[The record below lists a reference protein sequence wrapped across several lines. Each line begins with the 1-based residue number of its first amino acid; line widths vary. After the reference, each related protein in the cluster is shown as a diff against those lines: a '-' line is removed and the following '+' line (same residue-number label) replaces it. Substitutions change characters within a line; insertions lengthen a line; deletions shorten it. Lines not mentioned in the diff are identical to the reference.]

1 MSRIKVLMVYLGVI
15 VAMICWSLSFIWYK
29 DAYHFLSPFVTILF
43 RLVISGAILFLVS
56 FLTGQ
61 LQSVKVKD
69 LKLFFLLALSEPF
82 LYFIGESLGMQYV
95 TPTVAA
101 VMVSL
106 IPLFVPIFAYF
117 VLREQIIKK
126 NIVGIFIS
134 FIGVLLVI
142 LNNELKISASPKGI
156 ALMSLAV
163 VGAVMYSI
171 ILRKLAKDYN
181 PLTLIAWQNTIG
193 AILFLPLT
201 LIFEYKELVSV
212 DFTGG
217 MWTPILNLSVFASS
231 VAFLLY
237 TLGVQNLGAFKAN
250 IFTNTIP
257 VFTAIFSYYFI
268 GEKLESRNVLGIL
281 LVVGGLV
288 LSQMRPIAALRS
300 STRKRK
306 E

>member
-1 MSRIKVLMVYLGVI
+1 MSKPKNFLVYLGLV
-15 VAMICWSLSFIWYK
+15 VAMVCWSFSFLWYK
-29 DAYHFLSPFVTILF
+29 DVYHFLSPFVTVLF
-43 RLVISGAILFLVS
+43 RLTISSVILFLVS

-61 LQSVKVKD
+61 LQKVKFND

-117 VLREQIIKK
+117 ILKEQITAK
-126 NIVGIFIS
+126 NIVGIFVS
-134 FIGVLLVI
+134 FAGVLLVI
-142 LNNELKISASPKGI
+142 LNKEMKLTASPKGI

-163 VGAVMYSI
+163 VGAVAYSI
-171 ILRKLAKDYN
+171 VLRKLAQNYN
-181 PLTLIAWQNTIG
+181 SLTLISWQNTIG
-193 AILFLPLT
+193 AVLFLPLT
-201 LIFEYKELVSV
+201 LIFEHKELASV
-212 DFTGG
+212 DFTSG
-217 MWTPILNLSVFASS
+217 MWIPLLNLSVFASS

-237 TLGVQNLGAFKAN
+237 TLGVQSLGAFRAN

-257 VFTAIFSYYFI
+257 VFTAIFSFFLL
-268 GEKLESRNVLGIL
+268 GEKLQSRNIFGIL

-288 LSQMRPIAALRS
+288 LSQMKPLGVLRNS
-300 STRKRK
+300 NRRKK